1 MGVLLAAISAFTFG
15 ISDFVGGVS
24 ARRMPAVLT
33 TAAGQVSGLLGLVAL
48 GFVVSGDPTRA
59 DLALGGL
66 AGVAGGLGLLT
77 FYWALSR
84 GR

>member
-33 TAAGQVSGLLGLVAL
+33 TAAGQVSGLLGLVAV
-48 GFVVSGDPTRA
+48 G
-59 DLALGGL
+59 
-66 AGVAGGLGLLT
+66 
-77 FYWALSR
+77 SR
-84 GR
+84 RVR